1 MGGGYIGRGISCL
14 RLPVSTP
21 EGTPYNPYS
30 NEYAALC
37 PVMYS
42 KTRILQVSCIKN
54 PFFLYIHPDLS
65 WLMTFCRGT
74 PQLLT
79 LLYGK

>member
-30 NEYAALC
+30 NEC
-37 PVMYS
+37 RS
-42 KTRILQVSCIKN
+42 VSRDVTIKKKRFLIQLTCKI
-54 PFFLYIHPDLS
+54 FFLEYITGHRAP
-65 WLMTFCRGT
+65 T
-74 PQLLT
+74 PLFISIVFIMFFA
-79 LLYGK
+79 